1 MKIIYIGLKDY
12 NDKLGIA
19 NFYCVENQ
27 ATKSDSTIDFVEY
40 CKLRDGNNHFYI
52 YKNCSRKW
60 MNMEDEERG
69 SSGINILWP
78 DTSNKFF
85 KDELEKV
92 KNGESPNNISP
103 IITYSLKNGIT
114 AMWMGDLETNYLN
127 NVKDNIN
134 FSKIDILFAPHH
146 GRESGKVPEDILEK
160 LNPKIVIIGEAP
172 SENINYYS
180 KYNTLTQNSAKN
192 IIFRCEE
199 GQVHIYVSSE
209 NYSVDF
215 LDNENKSNFDGH
227 KYLGTLNL

>member
-1 MKIIYIGLKDY
+1 MKIIFTGLKDY
-12 NDKLGIA
+12 NDAIGIA

-27 ATKSDSTIDFVEY
+27 ATKTDATIDFDEY
-40 CKLRDGNNHFYI
+40 CKLRDGSTHFYL
-52 YKNCSRKW
+52 YKNCSRRW
-60 MNMEDEERG
+60 MNEGNDERG

-78 DTSNKFF
+78 DTSNQFF
-85 KDELEKV
+85 KDELDKV

-103 IITYSLKNGIT
+103 ILKYSLENGIT
-114 AMWMGDLETNYLN
+114 AMWMGDLETQYLN

-160 LNPKIVIIGEAP
+160 LNPKIVVIGEAP

-180 KYNTLTQNSAKN
+180 NYPTLTQNSAKN
-192 IIFRCEE
+192 IIFKCESKK
-199 GQVHIYVSSE
+199 VHIYVSGE

-215 LDNENKSNFDGH
+215 LDNEHKSDLDGH